1 MRIEQ
6 SPEKRVEQH
15 ASWIAVNP
23 VIGCPYGCEYC
34 FLGPDE
40 LRPVKPRTLSEPQDT
55 IDELLSSRYYV
66 PDIPVA
72 IGVRS
77 DMFATKTNQ
86 DYTLRWLDEW
96 DNNEMPNPLV
106 FVTKAEIPG
115 PIQDR
120 MATLNALGRNMLV
133 FLSISGL
140 DRNIEKGVRHDKL
153 RSNLASLASRGVPII
168 HYWRPLMPQNTAPT
182 IMHEVHDSVRPFA
195 NSSFVGGLRV
205 TEEMKQQ
212 IVSWPDILDIDTTT
226 RDSVRESDGAAMI
239 DQLRIEHPE
248 YPIYE
253 AVSCAIAQVLERPDS
268 NGVHSTTA
276 CLESNCPESQRAI
289 CASKNDIPDEATVQD
304 ALTAL
309 DVHTDFLVTERGVS
323 LTSPVTLDVLTNLT
337 HRLGVPVHVPMT
349 EEDGYGWGN
358 HHSRT
363 PVAITSRSTRERPVF
378 AGFNSTELQ
387 DIATDFFVLKKSF
400 EATERKPW
408 DALTVAGEL
417 NLQCAHLNMAVDQ
430 KDLSNEYA
438 PQVSDPS
445 DEFADILFN
454 CLNVLSFL
462 NIPIETVR
470 IHVTQSDEQSW
481 QQNLS
486 ILSGLLWDAVAKN
499 QGYKSY
505 VSETDKNNLSI
516 PKIVGAIL
524 GTIQTGASVMKLQD
538 SVRGAVTRLE
548 QDSKA
553 FINEKTR

>member
-1 MRIEQ
+1 M
-6 SPEKRVEQH
+6 
-15 ASWIAVNP
+15 NP

-226 RDSVRESDGAAMI
+226 LDSVRESDGAAMI
-239 DQLRIEHPE
+239 DQLRILNTLFTRLCRVQLLK
-248 YPIYE
+248 Y
-253 AVSCAIAQVLERPDS
+253 SNVL
-268 NGVHSTTA
+268 TA
-276 CLESNCPESQRAI
+276 MAFIVLQPAW
-289 CASKNDIPDEATVQD
+289 KATV
-304 ALTAL
+304 
-309 DVHTDFLVTERGVS
+309 
-323 LTSPVTLDVLTNLT
+323 
-337 HRLGVPVHVPMT
+337 
-349 EEDGYGWGN
+349 
-358 HHSRT
+358 
-363 PVAITSRSTRERPVF
+363 
-378 AGFNSTELQ
+378 
-387 DIATDFFVLKKSF
+387 LKAK
-400 EATERKPW
+400 
-408 DALTVAGEL
+408 
-417 NLQCAHLNMAVDQ
+417 
-430 KDLSNEYA
+430 
-438 PQVSDPS
+438 
-445 DEFADILFN
+445 
-454 CLNVLSFL
+454 
-462 NIPIETVR
+462 
-470 IHVTQSDEQSW
+470 EQSVL
-481 QQNLS
+481 QKM
-486 ILSGLLWDAVAKN
+486 I
-499 QGYKSY
+499 Y
-505 VSETDKNNLSI
+505 
-516 PKIVGAIL
+516 P
-524 GTIQTGASVMKLQD
+524 MKLPF
-538 SVRGAVTRLE
+538 
-548 QDSKA
+548 KMH
-553 FINEKTR
+553 